1 MDVDSSPVVEEKMM
15 TPVKK
20 KPVPSIV
27 ESSITPVKEKKVTGV
42 KELSVMSVM
51 KKGVMSVVKEE
62 VMEIEREKKE
72 EEKMEMKKVET
83 VKEEKVEEKEEKK
96 EIEEERV
103 KHKEEEK
110 EMEEGEKEE
119 GERTEEKEE
128 EEKKEEPSTRLSE
141 EATLARLA
149 DLMKAEQ
156 ARIDRMRDDNHRL
169 RGDVASNR
177 STPTGTPTGTAEKV
191 LPVRANTQTAA
202 QPVSQTPIHL
212 VSQTPSQPI
221 SQTPIPSKSHTPTQP
236 ALQTPT
242 QPVSQTLTHL
252 VSQTPMQTTHQTPS
266 QTKPHIPD
274 QTKPHIP
281 DQTVLHT
288 PSQPKLSASHI
299 LQVMAETPVKG
310 AADTRSSHEEML
322 QVKTQELLQRVEDMK
337 KRNEASKRKKEEK
350 SVLTPSRPN
359 LPPSA
364 SSWEKL
370 STAKKVKMED
380 LTLPVYVKPK
390 ENPSERSFISFV
402 SSPMTARLAGK
413 QKRAETGAPA
423 SIKSSAKPVSQGLP
437 TVSRNPIAST
447 TSVGPVG
454 PVGPRRVLMTPAQEN
469 NQSALPSQVGKEKS
483 AVERVSVKRE
493 KAEGVVA
500 RSAEKKPEL
509 ENRVPT
515 VTKLPSNVQSSHSE
529 VKREVI
535 QPVQPALPV
544 QSAQPA
550 QPAQPAQLH
559 HRLNA
564 VEENGKPWYEEPNIN
579 RLLYRQH
586 QLVSRFVGQSTGC
599 DE

>member
-1 MDVDSSPVVEEKMM
+1 MDAESSPVVEEKMM
-15 TPVKK
+15 TPVKA
-20 KPVPSIV
+20 KPVPSVV
-27 ESSITPVKEKKVTGV
+27 ESSMTPVKEKRVDVV

-62 VMEIEREKKE
+62 VMEMERVEKEEVKMEEEEKRKVKEEEEQMEKKE
-72 EEKMEMKKVET
+72 EEK
-83 VKEEKVEEKEEKK
+83 KEEGEKMEKKEEKQIGLKVEEK
-96 EIEEERV
+96 
-103 KHKEEEK
+103 
-110 EMEEGEKEE
+110 
-119 GERTEEKEE
+119 
-128 EEKKEEPSTRLSE
+128 EKKEEPSTRLSE

-149 DLMKAEQ
+149 DLMRAEQ

-177 STPTGTPTGTAEKV
+177 STPTGTPIGTPTGTAEKV

-202 QPVSQTPIHL
+202 HPVSQTPSHP
-212 VSQTPSQPI
+212 VSQTPSHPV
-221 SQTPIPSKSHTPTQP
+221 S
-236 ALQTPT
+236 QTPT
-242 QPVSQTLTHL
+242 QATHQTPIHV
-252 VSQTPMQTTHQTPS
+252 VSQTPTQTTHQTPS
-266 QTKPHIPD
+266 QTKPPTPD
-274 QTKPHIP
+274 QTA
-281 DQTVLHT
+281 LHT
-288 PSQPKLSASHI
+288 PSQPKLPASHT

-350 SVLTPSRPN
+350 SILTPSRPN

-437 TVSRNPIAST
+437 TVSRNPMAPMASVA
-447 TSVGPVG
+447 SVGPVG

-469 NQSALPSQVGKEKS
+469 HQSALPSQVGKEKG
-483 AVERVSVKRE
+483 AAERVSVKRE

-529 VKREVI
+529 VKREVV
-535 QPVQPALPV
+535 QPTLPALPV
-544 QSAQPA
+544 QSAQPSQPS
-550 QPAQPAQLH
+550 QPAQPTQPH

-586 QLVSRFVGQSTGC
+586 QLVSRFVGQSAGC

>member
-72 EEKMEMKKVET
+72 EEKMEVKKVET

-110 EMEEGEKEE
+110 EMEEKEKEE

-221 SQTPIPSKSHTPTQP
+221 SQTPIPSKSHTSTQP

-266 QTKPHIPD
+266 

-550 QPAQPAQLH
+550 QPAQLH

-586 QLVSRFVGQSTGC
+586 QLVNRFVGQSTGC

>member
-1 MDVDSSPVVEEKMM
+1 MDVESSPVVEEKMM

-72 EEKMEMKKVET
+72 EEKMEVKKVET

-110 EMEEGEKEE
+110 EMEEKEKEE

-281 DQTVLHT
+281 DQTKPHIPDQTVLHT

-359 LPPSA
+359 LPASA

-469 NQSALPSQVGKEKS
+469 HQSALPSQVGKEKS

-493 KAEGVVA
+493 KAEGAVA

-529 VKREVI
+529 VKREVV
-535 QPVQPALPV
+535 QPV
-544 QSAQPA
+544 QPA
-550 QPAQPAQLH
+550 QPAQPH

-586 QLVSRFVGQSTGC
+586 QLVNRFVGQSTGC